1 MPSVPPQQWPP
12 LWWHLFALPLLQFL
26 HLSWLP
32 LSLQVPEPGIHIHFQ
47 VLLKTICILVNLQV
61 SFVISDILQCVG
73 YHSNPHVN
81 KIRAGNLEHPL
92 GKLFSVSVDFLKVSF
107 QKSMHTKKRFT
118 STVIDPMIALWC
130 PSSVSRATFK
140 KQTSNFLVGQIVI
153 DILTLFANSS
163 NFCQIKFHPTDL
175 KIHLS

>member
-32 LSLQVPEPGIHIHFQ
+32 LSLQVPKPGIHIHFQ

-107 QKSMHTKKRFT
+107 QKSMHTKKKVYLNCHW
-118 STVIDPMIALWC
+118 SHD
-130 PSSVSRATFK
+130 SSLMSLQCFK
-140 KQTSNFLVGQIVI
+140 SNLQK
-153 DILTLFANSS
+153 AN
-163 NFCQIKFHPTDL
+163 IKFPGWPNCHWYLNPFCEFLQFLPNKIPSHGL
-175 KIHLS
+175 KNTP